1 MAIPFRG
8 QTSCATYFITA
19 GTWCKMGLL
28 QSQRM
33 AELFCRTLFNYR
45 AAGKFLVHSFVV
57 MPNHVHL
64 LISVPEGSTLE
75 RSMQLIKGGFS
86 REAGKLSRFSH
97 PFWQKSFVDR
107 RVRNR
112 AEFERFVGYIHSNP
126 VKAGLCNSAGAYP
139 YSSANPK
146 FGIDPL
152 PQRLKPQDKEA
163 ECMHR

>member
-1 MAIPFRG
+1 MAIPLRG

-19 GTWCKMGLL
+19 GTWCKMNLL

-33 AELFCRTLFNYR
+33 AELFCATLFGYR
-45 AAGKFLVHSFVV
+45 AENKFLVHAFVV

-75 RSMQLIKGGFS
+75 RSVQLIKGGFS
-86 REAGKLSRFSH
+86 REAGKLLRLAH
-97 PFWQKSFVDR
+97 PYWQKSFVDR
-107 RVRNR
+107 RVRDR
-112 AEFERFVGYIHSNP
+112 TEFERFASYIHSNP
-126 VKAGLCNSAGAYP
+126 VKAGLCNFAEAYP

-152 PQRLKPQDKEA
+152 PQRLKPGLQEA
-163 ECMHR
+163 EYMHR